1 MGAVLKW
8 FVGLVLFLV
17 LLVAAAVVILPMV
30 VDPNDYKPQMVSAV
44 EQKLGREF
52 AIEQDLKLSVFP
64 WLGIETGGVRLGN
77 AAGFKAGSFAEI
89 DELGVKVKLMPLLS
103 QQVEVDKLILKG
115 LRLNLEK
122 DANGRTNW
130 DDLAGGGSEQPTD
143 RQPDAADSG
152 PGFALSVNGVQIEE
166 ARVSWDDR
174 QAGQRY
180 LVDGV
185 RLVTGAI
192 APGKTVPV
200 EAGMLFTSETPA
212 MTLDASL
219 KATVGSDTALQV
231 FRVGDLL
238 LQLDAK
244 GEGLPLGGA
253 ALKLSA
259 NAVVDM
265 AAETL
270 AVDSL
275 RIEGP
280 AMAAAGEVMVTG
292 LQTNPAVKGSISI
305 DETNPKTLASMFAAA
320 LETTDPKALTRA
332 SGELAFA
339 YADGAVR
346 VDPLTLRLDDSS
358 LTGFVH
364 LLDTAGPTVRTRL
377 ELDQIDLD
385 RYMPPASTEPAPTA
399 SSADTGQAKTD
410 PAADPFAPLRK
421 LDFEGDFKIGKL
433 KVSNARMSNVATR
446 IVSKKGVLKLDPMA
460 ANLYEGSFT
469 GAAELNAAAKTPKL
483 RVQQVLKG
491 IQIGPLLGD
500 VAGQDKLQGRGEL
513 KMDIGMSGLTESS
526 VRRTLNGTS
535 SFAFR
540 DGSVKGV
547 NIAQVIRDAS
557 AAFGLS
563 SDKLDVGTP
572 GQTDFSEMSG
582 SVKITNGVIRNSDL
596 EAKSPLI
603 RVHGSGEV
611 DLPKDTVDYLVT
623 TELVGSLAGQGG
635 KGAGELA
642 GVPIPV
648 RISGP
653 LTQPKFRPDL
663 EKALS
668 AKAKKQLEG
677 KQRELQDKIEEK
689 AKGKLDGVLKGL
701 FK

>member
-8 FVGLVLFLV
+8 LIGLILFLV
-17 LLVAAAVVILPMV
+17 LLVAAAVVVLPMV

-77 AAGFKAGSFAEI
+77 AAGFAAESFAEI
-89 DELGVKVKLMPLLS
+89 EELGVKVKLMPLLS
-103 QQVEVDKLILKG
+103 QQVEVDKLIVRG

-122 DANGRTNW
+122 DANGRSNW
-130 DDLAGGGSEQPTD
+130 EDLAGGGSEQPAE
-143 RQPDAADSG
+143 RQPAAGDAG
-152 PGFALSVNGVQIEE
+152 PGFALSINGVEIER

-219 KATVGSDTALQV
+219 QATVGSDAALTV
-231 FRVGDLL
+231 FRVGDLV

-244 GEGLPLGGA
+244 GEGLPSGGA
-253 ALKLSA
+253 ELKLSA

-265 AAETL
+265 SAATL
-270 AVDSL
+270 AVDAL

-280 AMAAAGEVMVTG
+280 AMAAVGELKATG
-292 LQTNPAVKGSISI
+292 LRTNPAFNGRLSIE
-305 DETNPKTLASMFAAA
+305 ETNPKTLASMFAAA
-320 LETTDPKALTRA
+320 LETTDPDALTRA

-346 VDPLTLRLDDSS
+346 IDPLTLRLDDSS
-358 LTGFVH
+358 LIGFVH
-364 LLDTAGPTVRTRL
+364 LLDTTGPTVRTRL

-385 RYMPPASTEPAPTA
+385 RYMPPTSTEPAPAA
-399 SSADTGQAKTD
+399 SSTGTAQSKPD

-433 KVSNARMSNVATR
+433 KVGNARMTDVATKV
-446 IVSKKGVLKLDPMA
+446 VSKKGVLKLEPMA
-460 ANLYEGSFT
+460 ANLYQGSIT
-469 GAAELNAAAKTPKL
+469 GAAELNAATRTPKL
-483 RVQQVLKG
+483 RVRQDLKG
-491 IQIGPLLGD
+491 IQIGPLLAD

-513 KMDIGMSGLTESS
+513 KMDIGMSGLTESAI
-526 VRRTLNGTS
+526 RRTLNGTS

-547 NIAQVIRDAS
+547 NIAQIIRDAS
-557 AAFGLS
+557 AAFGLG

-596 EAKSPLI
+596 DAKSPLI
-603 RVHGSGEV
+603 RVQGSGEV
-611 DLPKDTVDYLVT
+611 DLPKDTIDYLVT

-668 AKAKKQLEG
+668 AKAKKQLEE
-677 KQRELQDKIEEK
+677 KQQELQEKIEEK

-701 FK
+701 FN